1 VAGRREPA
9 VDAETDD
16 RLMVAVQAGDLSRLG
31 DLFERHHRAL
41 FQFFLRLTGD
51 PQASEDL
58 VQDVFLRMLRYR
70 ATYQPGSQMRT
81 WMYRLARNA
90 HIDRYHSRSPEA
102 SLEDQ
107 ALLEPASAA
116 PGAADLLQH
125 EEQTDLLR
133 RALARLPP
141 DKRELLLLSRF
152 QGLSYPEIATVLG
165 CEVGT
170 VKVRVF
176 RAVRALRAIFLD
188 LAGESH
194 PCPASN

>member
-1 VAGRREPA
+1 

-51 PQASEDL
+51 SQASEDL

-125 EEQTDLLR
+125 EEQTDLVAACGSHALHCDWLCGGPG
-133 RALARLPP
+133 LARRRL
-141 DKRELLLLSRF
+141 E
-152 QGLSYPEIATVLG
+152 G
-165 CEVGT
+165 
-170 VKVRVF
+170 
-176 RAVRALRAIFLD
+176 RAVGAA
-188 LAGESH
+188 
-194 PCPASN
+194 P